1 MSKVSRHLYN
11 ARYIM
16 LDTLPY
22 TPNTKS
28 FNLSTLNNTYL
39 EPIMSTKTFMYRG
52 NAMEHL
58 KNNLNA
64 KDTDVNTIQHDYLTN
79 SIVPNMDNLSNEVSY
94 IQKKFLRYFNTHK
107 KLEGKTYS
115 VIYLGSV
122 KVLDTDTIY
131 SVYSLAINTM
141 LEEGIAKRN
150 LDEPEPIK
158 HELEPDL
165 STHKLSSNEIL
176 HQETNRVNKSRGA
189 KSSPDLVLGKVSTKD
204 SQGNLI
210 TKYGATTK
218 SVLAKLNYI
227 LNPYNI
233 KSTHYARKAN
243 NPNSGLTINFTLFQS
258 ITTPYEG
265 KYIELKELIPTP
277 VYEEV
282 MSILNL
288 AITKYSTDVLIRSKN
303 TLSKPSEFKINSS
316 TEKTP
321 LFINYAKKEF
331 NDILKNNGLTVFIP
345 AYININHTFNPDGS
359 FKEVVLQKQDLKEL
373 MSDEDYD
380 RTVTLLG
387 YLDKNFL
394 FIKRTPK
401 NKITLNNSKGA

>member
-1 MSKVSRHLYN
+1 MSKVSKHIYN
-11 ARYIM
+11 SRYII

-22 TPNTKS
+22 THDTKS

-39 EPIMSTKTFMYRG
+39 EPIMSTKTFMYKG

-58 KNNLNA
+58 QNNLSA
-64 KDTDVNTIQHDYLTN
+64 KDTDVNTIQHDYLTH
-79 SIVPNMDNLSNEVSY
+79 SIVPNLDRLSNEVSS

-131 SVYSLAINTM
+131 SVYSLAINTL
-141 LEEGIAKRN
+141 LEDEIVKRN

-158 HELEPDL
+158 QL
-165 STHKLSSNEIL
+165 SYNEIL
-176 HQETNRVNKSRGA
+176 HQETNRVNKSKRS

-210 TKYGATTK
+210 IKYGATTK

-288 AITKYSTDVLIRSKN
+288 AITKYSTEVLIRSKN
-303 TLSKPSEFKINSS
+303 TLVNTSEFKINSS

-321 LFINYAKKEF
+321 LFLNYAKKEF
-331 NDILKNNGLTVFIP
+331 NDILKNNGLAVFIP

-359 FKEVVLQKQDLKEL
+359 FKAGVLQTQDLKDL

-380 RTVTLLG
+380 RTITLLG

-394 FIKRTPK
+394 FLKRTPK
-401 NKITLNNSKGA
+401 QNNTK

>member
-1 MSKVSRHLYN
+1 MSKVSRHIYN
-11 ARYIM
+11 ARYII

-22 TPNTKS
+22 TPDTKS
-28 FNLSTLNNTYL
+28 FKLSTLNNTYL

-58 KNNLNA
+58 QNNLNA

-141 LEEGIAKRN
+141 LEDGIAKRN

-165 STHKLSSNEIL
+165 SEHKLSSNEIL

-243 NPNSGLTINFTLFQS
+243 NPNGGLTINFTLFQP

-282 MSILNL
+282 ISILNL
-288 AITKYSTDVLIRSKN
+288 AITKYSTEVLIRSKN
-303 TLSKPSEFKINSS
+303 TLVNTSEFKINPS

-331 NDILKNNGLTVFIP
+331 SDILKNNGLTVFIP
-345 AYININHTFNPDGS
+345 AYININHSFNPDGS
-359 FKEVVLQKQDLKEL
+359 FKAGVLQKQDLKDL

-401 NKITLNNSKGA
+401 TK

>member
-1 MSKVSRHLYN
+1 MSKLSKHIYN
-11 ARYIM
+11 SRYII

-22 TPNTKS
+22 TPDTKS
-28 FNLSTLNNTYL
+28 FKLETLNNTYL
-39 EPIMSTKTFMYRG
+39 EPIMSTKTFMYKG

-58 KNNLNA
+58 QNNLSA
-64 KDTDVNTIQHDYLTN
+64 KDTDVNTIQHDYLTH
-79 SIVPNMDNLSNEVSY
+79 SIVPNLDRLSKEVSS
-94 IQKKFLRYFNTHK
+94 IQRQFLRYFNTHK
-107 KLEGKTYS
+107 KLEGKPYS

-122 KVLDTDTIY
+122 KVLDTDTTY
-131 SVYSLAINTM
+131 SVYSLAINTL
-141 LEEGIAKRN
+141 LEDEIVKRN

-158 HELEPDL
+158 Q
-165 STHKLSSNEIL
+165 LSSNEIL
-176 HQETNRVNKSRGA
+176 RQETNRVPISRGT

-288 AITKYSTDVLIRSKN
+288 AITKYSTEVLIRSKN

-331 NDILKNNGLTVFIP
+331 KDILKNNGLTLFVP
-345 AYININHTFNPDGS
+345 AYTNINRTFNPDGS
-359 FKEVVLQKQDLKEL
+359 FKAGVLQKQDLKDL

-394 FIKRTPK
+394 FRKSTPK
-401 NKITLNNSKGA
+401 TK

>member
-1 MSKVSRHLYN
+1 MSKVSKHIYN
-11 ARYIM
+11 SRYII

-22 TPNTKS
+22 TPDTKS

-58 KNNLNA
+58 KNNLSA
-64 KDTDVNTIQHDYLTN
+64 EDTDVNTIQHDYLTH
-79 SIVPNMDNLSNEVSY
+79 SIVPNLDRLSKEVSS
-94 IQKKFLRYFNTHK
+94 IQRQFLRYFNTHK
-107 KLEGKTYS
+107 KLEGKPYS

-122 KVLDTDTIY
+122 KVLDTDTTY
-131 SVYSLAINTM
+131 SVYSLAINTL
-141 LEEGIAKRN
+141 LEDEIVKRN

-158 HELEPDL
+158 Q
-165 STHKLSSNEIL
+165 LSSNEIL
-176 HQETNRVNKSRGA
+176 RQETNRVPISRGT

-233 KSTHYARKAN
+233 KTTHYARKAN
-243 NPNSGLTINFTLFQS
+243 NPNGGLTINFTLFQP

-288 AITKYSTDVLIRSKN
+288 AITKYSTEVLIRSKN
-303 TLSKPSEFKINSS
+303 TLSKPSELKINSS

-331 NDILKNNGLTVFIP
+331 NDILKNNGLTVFVP
-345 AYININHTFNPDGS
+345 THININHTFNIDGS
-359 FKEVVLQKQDLKEL
+359 FKTGVLQTQDLKDL
-373 MSDEDYD
+373 MSEEDYN
-380 RTVTLLG
+380 RTITLLG

-394 FIKRTPK
+394 FLKRNPK
-401 NKITLNNSKGA
+401 QNNHK